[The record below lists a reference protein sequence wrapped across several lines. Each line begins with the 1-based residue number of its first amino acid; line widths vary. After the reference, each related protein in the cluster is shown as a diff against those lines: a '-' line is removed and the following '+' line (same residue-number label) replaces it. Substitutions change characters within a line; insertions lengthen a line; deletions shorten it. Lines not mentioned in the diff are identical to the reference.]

1 MIIDLF
7 VDSCF
12 KDFSAYVEQI
22 NSVSN
27 SLWEIKFPLLFLF
40 VDLAGLLIVTVRWH
54 FILHTLFSMTIAS
67 INWEISLT
75 APFWFVNFRPSL
87 HVDSAHY
94 KSHFWW
100 LYGLF
105 VGCNWLWWYELN
117 KGRHGYHYFYEVY

>member
-40 VDLAGLLIVTVRWH
+40 VDLAGLLIIVTV
-54 FILHTLFSMTIAS
+54 
-67 INWEISLT
+67 
-75 APFWFVNFRPSL
+75 
-87 HVDSAHY
+87 
-94 KSHFWW
+94 
-100 LYGLF
+100 
-105 VGCNWLWWYELN
+105 C
-117 KGRHGYHYFYEVY
+117 